1 MFVTSLVQAKLCLL
15 QTIPHCKCKGEQNY
29 GEVTL
34 FVRTDICSVQD
45 QKTVSAA
52 NSDSYTE
59 SNISY
64 VTCYTSCACDVN
76 KHGVTSN
83 KKHPA
88 IQKQCFLLAIKPSF
102 LKLPCEQSNHFNYN
116 DMSNNLFRLLP

>member
-1 MFVTSLVQAKLCLL
+1 MYILQPKCNACQFSHCSGDCGNLAVFVTSLAHTKLCLS
-15 QTIPHCKCKGEQNY
+15 QTIPHCKGEQNY
-29 GEVTL
+29 EGVTL

-45 QKTVSAA
+45 QVTVSAA

-83 KKHPA
+83 KKHTET
-88 IQKQCFLLAIKPSF
+88 IFSF
-102 LKLPCEQSNHFNYN
+102 GYKT
-116 DMSNNLFRLLP
+116 LFF